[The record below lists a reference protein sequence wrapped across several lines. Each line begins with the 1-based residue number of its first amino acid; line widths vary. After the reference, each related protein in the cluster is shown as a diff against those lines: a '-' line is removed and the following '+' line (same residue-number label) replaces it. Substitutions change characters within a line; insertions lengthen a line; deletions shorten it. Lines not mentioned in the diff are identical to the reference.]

1 MLWDAA
7 VKIFAQ
13 KLPNR
18 YGERSPQK
26 MGEATP
32 EKSQRQKFQERRQ
45 MVSFGVFESCW
56 GNYDHPKIVQI
67 PMVKPSIRRTL
78 SKDRPQKSVLNI
90 MKQAQ

>member
-1 MLWDAA
+1 
-7 VKIFAQ
+7 
-13 KLPNR
+13 
-18 YGERSPQK
+18 

-67 PMVKPSIRRTL
+67 PMVIVIQEATEQGSTPKKCVEHHETSTI
-78 SKDRPQKSVLNI
+78 K
-90 MKQAQ
+90 